1 MTLSL
6 YPLRFKEI
14 LRDYRFGNRWIV
26 EAFEKTDL
34 PEPPHH
40 VGETWEVCD
49 RPNGESSPVINGAL
63 TGETLHTLIDVYGEA
78 LLGTDI
84 VARCGT
90 RFPLADQ
97 VPGCF
102 QHSRRAGAP
111 LGCAG
116 CRGGA

>member
-63 TGETLHTLIDVYGEA
+63 TGETLHTLIA
-78 LLGTDI
+78 TSM
-84 VARCGT
+84 ARPCLAQISWHAAA
-90 RFPLADQ
+90 RAFP
-97 VPGCF
+97 C
-102 QHSRRAGAP
+102 
-111 LGCAG
+111 
-116 CRGGA
+116 